1 MGYPP
6 ADPND
11 PFPAAGNR
19 EKTSGK
25 ILRQK
30 QSRYP
35 GISPKKMTTPQF
47 SKDVQDFLSPEP
59 RAKIESE
66 HPALSLYSGR

>member
-1 MGYPP
+1 MGDPP

-19 EKTSGK
+19 QGASRK

-30 QSRYP
+30 NP
-35 GISPKKMTTPQF
+35 
-47 SKDVQDFLSPEP
+47 DVREYH
-59 RAKIESE
+59 RTK
-66 HPALSLYSGR
+66 